1 MNLNEDVSKYYQHG
15 SEKDRLLKDEFGDLE
30 RIRTLDILDRYLPEN

>member
-1 MNLNEDVSKYYQHG
+1 MNLNEDVSNYYQSG
-15 SEKDRLLKDEFGDLE
+15 SEKDRLFKDEFGDLE